1 MDVLRFRQFQESRKQ
16 FLMFLMDSASAS
28 ASASTHVYFYLVIR
42 GGQKLFI

>member
-28 ASASTHVYFYLVIR
+28 ASTHVYFYLVIS